1 MTDTPLPDSS
11 LASPPSPVSDGPLMP
26 ELPALVPAPMGGVS
40 VDLSGEIIEHTRPNA
55 MAALRDMPH
64 LICHRLF
71 TSRRVMPSQQASR
84 AQNQRPPLHP
94 ATLDILEL
102 FAFVYPARACL
113 PTPLGVMR
121 ALELATGTQEPGP
134 EDLALGLLHAMQL
147 LLTALATQPKAAQDH
162 ARSLA
167 NLMTQSGWSWGP
179 FVMSALGPT
188 TEAQQKRGT
197 GYSVWT
203 DLEEWEEQAPPARP
217 GQISITPDQARQ
229 RLAMLVGPDAE
240 ARRAQSDFAAKATL
254 AFAPPDL
261 PGAPNVLL
269 AEAGTGTGKTLG
281 YIAPASLWAEQNN
294 GTVWIST
301 FTKNLQR
308 QLDQELDRLYPDP
321 AEKRE
326 KAVIRKGRENYLC
339 LLNYEDGAN
348 RAALGVDAVATGL
361 VARWMEASRDG
372 DMVGGD
378 FPAWLP
384 SSLDAPGMVAALTD
398 RRGECVFSACPHYK
412 KCFIEKA
419 IRKSHHAEIVVANH
433 ALVLRRAALASLTYG
448 SENSP
453 SSTETLD
460 GPGHAAG
467 AEDEIPTADD
477 SMSRIVF
484 DEGHQ
489 LFDAADSAFSAHITG
504 LETAEL
510 RRWIRG
516 TETRSR
522 ARGRGLLD
530 RAGDLIDGHS
540 SGEEAM
546 QMALKAAGG
555 LPAPGWQS
563 RLSNGQP
570 KGSAEQFLAS
580 CRQLV
585 LARNDGRATGYSLET
600 GVSELPDTVLTQAGT
615 LDQTLSTLSRAFKG
629 LIEGLRDVLDD
640 GAERLETSTRVRIDA
655 LIRGLER
662 RNQTLLMAWRRM
674 LGDLV
679 RTAMAEKDSA
689 PDPEAGLFVS
699 WISLDRDGARDID
712 TGLHRHW
719 IDPTQ
724 PLAETVF
731 GQAQGVLITSATLRD
746 EILTPAPPPTP
757 QGGDGLDPTLPA
769 SLPDSPPE
777 ISRDWENAETRTG
790 ARHLPHAAQRAA
802 FSSPFDYA
810 KQARI
815 LVVRDVNRNS
825 PDQVAA
831 AYRELFLASQGGALG
846 LFTAIRRLRDVQN
859 KLLGPLS
866 EHGLSLYAQHVDAID
881 PGTLIDIFKAETNSC
896 LLGTDAIRDG
906 VDVPGRSLRLI
917 VFDRTPWA
925 RPDIL
930 HKARRATFGKARYDD
945 MITRLKLKQAFGR
958 LIRSHTDRGVFV
970 MLDAQLPTRLT
981 TAFPA
986 EVEIER
992 VGLAEAIE
1000 TVKLFNQV

>member
-11 LASPPSPVSDGPLMP
+11 SASPTSLVSDGPLMP
-26 ELPALVPAPMGGVS
+26 ELAALVPAPMGGVS
-40 VDLSGEIIEHTRPNA
+40 VDLSGEIIELTRPDA
-55 MAALRDMPH
+55 MIALRDMPH

-71 TSRRVMPSQQASR
+71 TSRRVMPSMRPGR

-102 FAFVYPARACL
+102 FAFVYPARPCL
-113 PTPLGVMR
+113 PTPLGVLR
-121 ALELATGTQEPGP
+121 ALELTASTQEPEP
-134 EDLALGLLHAMQL
+134 EDLALGLLHAMQR
-147 LLTALATQPKAAQDH
+147 LLTALANQPQAAKDH

-167 NLMTQSGWSWGP
+167 QLMTQSGWGWGQ
-179 FVMSALGPT
+179 FVLSALGPDAEGRT
-188 TEAQQKRGT
+188 KRGS
-197 GYSVWT
+197 GYSVWS
-203 DLEEWEEQAPPARP
+203 DLEEWEEQAPPPRP
-217 GQISITPDQARQ
+217 AQISIAPDQARQ

-240 ARRAQSDFAAKATL
+240 KRRAQSDFAAKATL

-281 YIAPASLWAEQNN
+281 YIAPASLWAEQND

-321 AEKRE
+321 VEKRE

-384 SSLDAPGMVAALTD
+384 SALDAPGMVPALTD

-433 ALVLRRAALASLTYG
+433 ALVLRRAALASLSYG
-448 SENSP
+448 SENK
-453 SSTETLD
+453 SSTSETLD
-460 GPGHAAG
+460 APGHAAG
-467 AEDEIPTADD
+467 AEDDIPTGDD

-489 LFDAADSAFSAHITG
+489 LFDAADSAFSSHITG

-546 QMALKAAGG
+546 QMALKAAAG
-555 LPAPGWQS
+555 LPAPGWQN
-563 RLSNGQP
+563 RLVDGQP
-570 KGSAEQFLAS
+570 KGAAEKFLAS

-585 LARNDGRATGYSLET
+585 LARNDGRASGYSLET
-600 GVSELPDTVLTQAGT
+600 PLSELPEVVLTQAGT
-615 LDQTLSTLSRAFKG
+615 LDQTLSTLSRSFKG

-662 RNQTLLMAWRRM
+662 RNQTLLLAWRRM

-679 RTAMAEKDSA
+679 RSAGAQSDSS

-699 WISLDRDGARDID
+699 WISLSRDGMRDID

-719 IDPTQ
+719 IDPTR
-724 PLAETVF
+724 PLVETVY

-746 EILTPAPPPTP
+746 EVLEPPTPAPTP
-757 QGGDGLDPTLPA
+757 VEGA
-769 SLPDSPPE
+769 SPNPSTSDNDMTQI
-777 ISRDWENAETRTG
+777 ISRDWENADIRTG

-810 KQARI
+810 QQSRI
-815 LVVRDVNRNS
+815 LVVRDVNRNA
-825 PDQVAA
+825 PDQVAS
-831 AYRELFLASQGGALG
+831 AYRELFLASNGGALG

-866 EHGLSLYAQHVDAID
+866 ERGIPLYAQHVDAID

-930 HKARRATFGKARYDD
+930 HKARRETFGKSRYDD

-1000 TVKLFNQV
+1000 AVKLFNQT

>member
-1 MTDTPLPDSS
+1 MTDTSSSDSS
-11 LASPPSPVSDGPLMP
+11 SASPASDGPLMP

-40 VDLSGEIIEHTRPNA
+40 VDLSGEIIEHTRPQA

-71 TSRRVMPSQQASR
+71 TSRRVMPSQWAGR
-84 AQNQRPPLHP
+84 GQNQRPPLHP
-94 ATLDILEL
+94 STLDILEL
-102 FAFVYPARACL
+102 FAFVYPARPCL

-121 ALELATGTQEPGP
+121 ALELVSKTQEPGP

-147 LLTALATQPKAAQDH
+147 LLTAAASQPKAAKDH

-167 NLMTQSGWSWGP
+167 KLMTHSGWGWGQ
-179 FVMSALGPT
+179 FVMAALGPG
-188 TEAQQKRGT
+188 EEGRRNRGS
-197 GYSVWT
+197 GYNVWA
-203 DLEEWEEQAPPARP
+203 DLEEWEEQAPPPRP
-217 GQISITPDQARQ
+217 AQISITPDQARQ

-240 ARRAQSDFAAKATL
+240 QRRAQSDFAAKATL

-281 YIAPASLWAEQNN
+281 YIAPASLWAEKNK

-321 AEKRE
+321 VEKRE

-384 SSLDAPGMVAALTD
+384 SSLDAPGMVSALTD

-412 KCFIEKA
+412 KCFVEKA

-448 SENSP
+448 AENKP
-453 SSTETLD
+453 STSETLD

-467 AEDEIPTADD
+467 AEDDIPTADD

-489 LFDAADSAFSAHITG
+489 LFDAADSAFSSHITG

-522 ARGRGLLD
+522 TRGRGLID

-540 SGEEAM
+540 SGEEAL
-546 QMALKAAGG
+546 QMALKAAMG
-555 LPAPGWQS
+555 LPAPGWQN
-563 RLSNGQP
+563 RLADGQP
-570 KGSAEQFLAS
+570 KGAAEKFLAT

-585 LARNDGRATGYSLET
+585 LARSDGRSTGYSLET
-600 GVSELPDTVLTQAGT
+600 EIAELPETVLSQAGT

-662 RNQTLLMAWRRM
+662 RNQTLLLAWRRM

-679 RTAMAEKDSA
+679 RTAVAQSDSS

-699 WISLDRDGARDID
+699 WISLDRDGVRDID

-719 IDPTQ
+719 IDPTR
-724 PLAETVF
+724 PLVETVY

-746 EILTPAPPPTP
+746 EVLEPPTP
-757 QGGDGLDPTLPA
+757 ASKDGVPSDPQTDTTPL
-769 SLPDSPPE
+769 
-777 ISRDWENAETRTG
+777 ISRDWENADTRTG

-825 PDQVAA
+825 PDQVAS
-831 AYRELFLASQGGALG
+831 AYRELFLASHGGALG

-866 EHGLSLYAQHVDAID
+866 EHGIPLYAQHVDAID
-881 PGTLIDIFKAETNSC
+881 PGTLIDIFKAETDSC

-930 HKARRATFGKARYDD
+930 HKARRETFGKSRYDD

-958 LIRSHTDRGVFV
+958 LIRSHSDRGVFV

-981 TAFPA
+981 TAFPP
-986 EVEIER
+986 EIEIER
-992 VGLAEAIE
+992 VGLAQAIE
-1000 TVKLFNQV
+1000 TVKLFNQR

>member
-1 MTDTPLPDSS
+1 MTDTSLPDSS
-11 LASPPSPVSDGPLMP
+11 SASPVSPAFDGPLMP

-40 VDLSGEIIEHTRPNA
+40 VDLSGEIIEHTRPQA
-55 MAALRDMPH
+55 MAALRDAPH

-71 TSRRVMPSQQASR
+71 TSRRVMPSMQPGR
-84 AQNQRPPLHP
+84 GQNQRPPLHP
-94 ATLDILEL
+94 STLDILEL
-102 FAFVYPARACL
+102 FAFVYPARPCL

-121 ALELATGTQEPGP
+121 ALALTSATDEPSP

-147 LLTALATQPKAAQDH
+147 LLSAAADQPKAAKDH

-167 NLMTQSGWSWGP
+167 HLMTQSGWGWGQ
-179 FVMSALGPT
+179 FVLAALGPR
-188 TEAQQKRGT
+188 EEGGRNHGS
-197 GYSVWT
+197 GYSVWA
-203 DLEEWEEQAPPARP
+203 DLEEWEEQPPPPRP
-217 GQISITPDQARQ
+217 AQISIAPDKARQ
-229 RLAMLVGPDAE
+229 RLALLVGPDAE
-240 ARRAQSDFAAKATL
+240 QRRAQSDFAAKATL
-254 AFAPPDL
+254 AFDPPDL

-281 YIAPASLWAEQNN
+281 YIAPASLWAEQNE

-301 FTKNLQR
+301 YTKNLQR
-308 QLDQELDRLYPDP
+308 QLDQELDRLYPNP
-321 AEKRE
+321 VEKRE

-339 LLNYEDGAN
+339 LLNYEEGAN

-384 SSLDAPGMVAALTD
+384 SALDASGMVPALTD
-398 RRGECVFSACPHYK
+398 RRGECMFSACPHYK
-412 KCFIEKA
+412 KCFVEKA

-448 SENSP
+448 SENKLDGH
-453 SSTETLD
+453 ETLD

-477 SMSRIVF
+477 AMSRIVF

-530 RAGDLIDGHS
+530 RAGDLLDGHS
-540 SGEEAM
+540 SGEDAL

-555 LPAPGWQS
+555 LPAPGWQN
-563 RLSNGQP
+563 RLADGQP
-570 KGSAEQFLAS
+570 KGAAEKFLAS

-585 LARNDGRATGYSLET
+585 LARSNGRASGYSLET
-600 GVSELPDTVLTQAGT
+600 GVSDLPEAVLTQAGT

-629 LIEGLRDVLDD
+629 VIEGLRDVLDD
-640 GAERLETSTRVRIDA
+640 GADRLEPSTRVRIDA

-662 RNQTLLMAWRRM
+662 RNQTLLLAWRRM

-679 RTAMAEKDSA
+679 RTAMADKEGT
-689 PDPEAGLFVS
+689 PDREAGLFVS
-699 WISLDRDGARDID
+699 WFSLDRDGVRDVD

-719 IDPTQ
+719 IDPTR
-724 PLAETVF
+724 PLVETVY
-731 GQAQGVLITSATLRD
+731 GQAHGVLITSATLRD
-746 EILTPAPPPTP
+746 EILHPP
-757 QGGDGLDPTLPA
+757 
-769 SLPDSPPE
+769 SPPSDGDAATASGTNVMDAPSV
-777 ISRDWENAETRTG
+777 ISRDWENADTRTG

-815 LVVRDVNRNS
+815 LVVKDVNRNS

-831 AYRELFLASQGGALG
+831 AYRELFLASHGGALG

-866 EHGLSLYAQHVDAID
+866 EHGLPLYAQHVDAID
-881 PGTLIDIFKAETNSC
+881 PGTLIDIFKAETDSC

-930 HKARRATFGKARYDD
+930 HKARRETFGKSRYDD

-958 LIRSHTDRGVFV
+958 LIRSHTDRGIFV

-986 EVEIER
+986 EIDIER
-992 VGLAEAIE
+992 VGLAQAVE
-1000 TVKLFNQV
+1000 TVRLFNQD